1 MARKTSKLSRP
12 VKTIF
17 IIYCICFIFRAMEY
31 FVLRTD
37 QSVFG
42 EAFIHKLA
50 GIFLLMLI
58 LRYYSAGFGDI
69 GFTARRAG
77 RYILYGLLLGAVV
90 FSVAYGAEYALQ
102 TYKGQNPQMELYVS
116 SYTVTGNSG
125 NRGGLLMFAICI
137 IGNIIN
143 VLMEEGVFR
152 GLFVRLGEKKYSFFM
167 TVLLS
172 SALFGIWHVAAPAR
186 SFWDGELS
194 AQRAVMLAFMLV
206 IPAGLMGVKLCM
218 LTKITGSL
226 WMPMAD
232 HFFNNTIVNILHI
245 ASDSGSDQLL
255 TLRITAAQSLSFL
268 IVLFFYWKTRARR
281 KKTFR

>member
-17 IIYCICFIFRAMEY
+17 LIYCTCFLFRAVEY

-50 GIFLLMLI
+50 GIFLLVLI

-77 RYILYGLLLGAVV
+77 RFILYGLLLGAAV
-90 FSVAYGAEYALQ
+90 FFVAYGAEYALQ
-102 TYKGQNPQMELYVS
+102 MQKGQNPQLELYVS
-116 SYTVTGNSG
+116 SFTVTGNSG
-125 NRGGLLMFAICI
+125 NRVGLIIFAICI

-143 VLMEEGVFR
+143 VIMEEGVFR
-152 GLFVRLGEKKYSFFM
+152 GVFIKLGEKKYSFLM
-167 TVLLS
+167 TALLS
-172 SALFGIWHVAAPAR
+172 SALFGFWHVTAPAR
-186 SFWDGELS
+186 SFWDGEIS
-194 AQRAVMLAFMLV
+194 AQIAVITALMLV
-206 IPAGLMGVKLCM
+206 IPAGLMGFKLCM

-232 HFFNNTIVNILHI
+232 HFFNNMIVNILHI
-245 ASDSGSDQLL
+245 AADTGSDQFL
-255 TLRITAAQSLSFL
+255 TLRITVAQSLSFL
-268 IVLFFYWKTRARR
+268 IVLFLFFKTGARR